1 MKIEIC
7 LHPSSEIKEYKKFF
21 KNMKVSQFQ
30 TQKSI
35 SDAYIV
41 LFHESGSISDAILQK
56 KKIISIQTEILG
68 DYISQ
73 RTKIYK
79 NKLKL
84 YSINLDDI
92 KKLEYQEVLRNI
104 KKSNFFIE
112 KYIKE
117 NLRFEKERGVD
128 KIFRI
133 IRKYDKK

>member
-1 MKIEIC
+1 MQF
-7 LHPSSEIKEYKKFF
+7 YK
-21 KNMKVSQFQ
+21 
-30 TQKSI
+30 
-35 SDAYIV
+35 
-41 LFHESGSISDAILQK
+41 K

>member
-1 MKIEIC
+1 M
-7 LHPSSEIKEYKKFF
+7 
-21 KNMKVSQFQ
+21 
-30 TQKSI
+30 
-35 SDAYIV
+35 
-41 LFHESGSISDAILQK
+41 
-56 KKIISIQTEILG
+56 
-68 DYISQ
+68 
-73 RTKIYK
+73 
-79 NKLKL
+79 KL